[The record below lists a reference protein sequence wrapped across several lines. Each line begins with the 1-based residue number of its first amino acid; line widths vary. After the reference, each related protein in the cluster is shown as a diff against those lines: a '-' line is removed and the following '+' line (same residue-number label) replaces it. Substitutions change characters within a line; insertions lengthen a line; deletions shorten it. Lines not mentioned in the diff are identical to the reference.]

1 MKRILSIG
9 LFFYCMVSPAQ
20 NLMMEEIRSL
30 YQQAAVE
37 KTACEQLIASL
48 DMDVE
53 TNPLLFGYKGSATMM
68 MAQHV
73 ANPFSKLSHFHKGKN
88 MLEEAINADQE
99 NMELRFLR
107 FAAQTNAPAMLGYRG
122 EIEEDKKVIL
132 GRLPISNDRELKKLV
147 IEYLLNSDYLSLTEK
162 EKLVAPV

>member
-1 MKRILSIG
+1 
-9 LFFYCMVSPAQ
+9 
-20 NLMMEEIRSL
+20 
-30 YQQAAVE
+30 
-37 KTACEQLIASL
+37 
-48 DMDVE
+48 
-53 TNPLLFGYKGSATMM
+53 
-68 MAQHV
+68 
-73 ANPFSKLSHFHKGKN
+73 

-147 IEYLLNSDYLSLTEK
+147 IGYLLNSDYLSLTEK